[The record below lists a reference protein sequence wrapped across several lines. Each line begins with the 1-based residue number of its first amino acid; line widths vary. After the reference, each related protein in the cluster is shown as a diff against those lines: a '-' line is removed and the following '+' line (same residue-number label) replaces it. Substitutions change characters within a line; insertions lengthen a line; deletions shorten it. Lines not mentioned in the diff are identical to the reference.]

1 MMHFNSTRMFKLG
14 SLASLATSVAFV
26 CMVAGCKS
34 PDKIELLEARLR
46 ENEVVVQNYERELGS
61 MNSQLSVAQREAKIL
76 REQLDR
82 NGQPVPAVEATTA
95 LASVET
101 LKFNTLLTAGQ
112 DKDSQ
117 PGDEKFHAI
126 VSPYDSGGEIVKVIG
141 DVELEAVDL
150 SLPENQRT
158 IGKWNYSPEEALKLW
173 HAGYLSTGYRF
184 ELPWK
189 SLPQGNEVV
198 LRMKMKTPDGREL
211 VTSHTVKVQ
220 PPAQLAVTEPATDL
234 VPPPTEIIQTSVS
247 DSESSTSEENK
258 PKRPEPVLDLL
269 EATSTGQAQEPSK
282 EDKTASVKVVPIS
295 FEKKQAIQLD
305 SSTDSTA
312 RPFPDGIKT
321 SDTQSEYSFS
331 VVR

>member
-1 MMHFNSTRMFKLG
+1 MMHFNSTRMFKSG
-14 SLASLATSVAFV
+14 SLTSLAMSVAFV
-26 CMVAGCKS
+26 CMFAGCKS

-46 ENEVVVQNYERELGS
+46 ENEVIVQNYERELGS
-61 MNSQLSVAQREAKIL
+61 MNSQLSIAQREANIL

-112 DKDSQ
+112 DKDSL

-126 VSPYDSGGEIVKVIG
+126 VSPYDSGGEVVKVIG

-150 SLPENQRT
+150 SLPEDQRT
-158 IGKWNYSPEEALKLW
+158 IGKWTYSPEEALKLW

-184 ELPWK
+184 ELPWE

-220 PPAQLAVTEPATDL
+220 PPTQLAVTEPATDL
-234 VPPPTEIIQTSVS
+234 VPPPSEITQASAS
-247 DSESSTSEENK
+247 DPESTTLDETK
-258 PKRPEPVLDLL
+258 PKRPKPVLDLF
-269 EATSTGQAQEPSK
+269 EAPTTGQVQESNK
-282 EDKTASVKVVPIS
+282 EEKTASVKVVPIS
-295 FEKKQAIQLD
+295 FEKKRSIQLD
-305 SSTDSTA
+305 STTDSTA

-321 SDTQSEYSFS
+321 SDTQSEFTFS